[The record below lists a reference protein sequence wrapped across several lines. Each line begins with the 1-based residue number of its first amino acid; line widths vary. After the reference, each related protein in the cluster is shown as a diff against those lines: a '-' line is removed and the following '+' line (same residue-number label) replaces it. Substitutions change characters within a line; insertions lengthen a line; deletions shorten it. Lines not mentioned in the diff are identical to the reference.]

1 MAAMP
6 VIVLIP
12 PSPLR
17 LKTAIR
23 LPQFFLLTPVT
34 ERHGLLQ
41 LLTIRHPRVRFSTF
55 FHTPMS
61 VHICFTEIA

>member
-41 LLTIRHPRVRFSTF
+41 LLTIRFNAF
-55 FHTPMS
+55 
-61 VHICFTEIA
+61 